1 MFSRGLSVA
10 IPTVCRTFKGCF
22 RRNHHR
28 IYSSFPCR
36 ILMIPVGNIM
46 PGDTCPWVSL
56 RSTHGYK
63 SDHPLRGCRHIYVIA
78 RPSTVPSPTCTP
90 HTHKQCRG
98 EWKLARP
105 STTRPHKHPTNAPP
119 HKQCRGDW
127 KVARNTRNASI
138 SLPGT
143 QQYHNV
149 TQRGRAST
157 RPYTACIS
165 LHVHATP
172 HHRMRFP
179 AIAPQPANAPT
190 LHVWTIINNAL
201 QITPTLH
208 RVAVGASG
216 SSPATHAQRKR
227 DLSPEGIIHV

>member
-78 RPSTVPSPTCTP
+78 RPSTTQYHKPP
-90 HTHKQCRG
+90 THKQCRG
-98 EWKLARP
+98 EWKLAR
-105 STTRPHKHPTNAPP
+105 
-119 HKQCRGDW
+119 
-127 KVARNTRNASI
+127 NTHNASI

-143 QQYHNV
+143 QQYHHV

-172 HHRMRFP
+172 HHRAFP
-179 AIAPQPANAPT
+179 P
-190 LHVWTIINNAL
+190 HHCMY
-201 QITPTLH
+201 ITACTCH
-208 RVAVGASG
+208 AT
-216 SSPATHAQRKR
+216 SPYATHRNPQTPLHCMYGQSLIMHCKSHQR
-227 DLSPEGIIHV
+227 STA